1 MRAGNFS
8 GRCPLTA
15 AGGDKTCFVV
25 ENLVSPVEGREMAS
39 DVVHILI
46 PVMRLPS
53 LLGRVGGRLADVVK
67 VVMGS
72 LSWVIGVGPM

>member
-1 MRAGNFS
+1 M
-8 GRCPLTA
+8 
-15 AGGDKTCFVV
+15 
-25 ENLVSPVEGREMAS
+25 VSPVEGREMAS